1 MNDITITQS
10 AEKTAEMCSFNVRH
24 QREGLLIYRPDEMC
38 VLISSSDPMDKE
50 FLEANGIK
58 TVRLGNAGGCIVA
71 FPDNIEIG
79 HFSKDL
85 ENTFLERLTYEI
97 MAFLKD
103 RGLDV
108 TRNNNDVLVDNTYKV
123 FSTSKA
129 TYNDTILFSGAHI
142 SINCDAE
149 LIDKICTKPMKK
161 IPKGL
166 SEYGITSDEMLDLII
181 GIYKAETPN
190 I

>member
-1 MNDITITQS
+1 MMKNITISPS
-10 AEKTAEMCSFNVRH
+10 AEKTVQICDINIHH
-24 QREGLLIYRPDEMC
+24 QIEGLLIYRPDEMC

-58 TVRLGNAGGCIVA
+58 AVRLGNAGGCIVA
-71 FPDNIEIG
+71 FPDNIEVG

-85 ENTFLERLTYEI
+85 ENTFLERLTYEV

-103 RGLDV
+103 KGLDV
-108 TRNNNDVLVDNTYKV
+108 TRNNNDVLVDDTYKV

-129 TYNDTILFSGAHI
+129 TCNDTILFSGAHI

-149 LIDKICTKPMKK
+149 LVDRICTKPMVK

-166 SEYGITSDEMLDLII
+166 SEYGITSDEMLNLVLEV
-181 GIYKAETPN
+181 YER
-190 I
+190 

>member
-1 MNDITITQS
+1 MKDITITPS
-10 AEKTAEMCSFNVRH
+10 AEKTAQICDFNIHH

-71 FPDNIEIG
+71 FPENIEVG
-79 HFSKDL
+79 HFSKDID
-85 ENTFLERLTYEI
+85 NTFLERLTYEV

-108 TRNNNDVLVDNTYKV
+108 TRNNNDVLIDNTYKV

-129 TYNDTILFSGAHI
+129 TYDKAILFGAIHV

-149 LIDKICTKPMKK
+149 LIDQICTKPMKK

-166 SEYGITSDEMLDLII
+166 SEYGITSDEMLDLIVRL
-181 GIYKAETPN
+181 YEQE
-190 I
+190 

>member
-1 MNDITITQS
+1 
-10 AEKTAEMCSFNVRH
+10 
-24 QREGLLIYRPDEMC
+24 
-38 VLISSSDPMDKE
+38 MDKE

-79 HFSKDL
+79 HFSMDL
-85 ENTFLERLTYEI
+85 ENAFLERLTCEV

-108 TRNNNDVLVDNTYKV
+108 TRDNNDVLIDNIYKV

-129 TYNDTILFSGAHI
+129 TYNNIMLFSGAHI

-149 LIDKICTKPMKK
+149 LIDKICTKPMVK

-166 SEYGITSDEMLDLII
+166 SEYGITSDEMLNLVLEVYE
-181 GIYKAETPN
+181 G
-190 I
+190 